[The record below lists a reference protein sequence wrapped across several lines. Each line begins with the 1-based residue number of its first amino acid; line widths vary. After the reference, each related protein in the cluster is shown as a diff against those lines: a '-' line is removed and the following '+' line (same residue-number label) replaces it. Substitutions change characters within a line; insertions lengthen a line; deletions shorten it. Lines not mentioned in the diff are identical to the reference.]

1 MVLHGANDPRVPVG
15 EAEQIV
21 NTLRARGRS
30 VEYLR
35 FEDEGHGLV
44 KLANRI
50 AGYTAIGE
58 FLDRWLPPTCV

>member
-1 MVLHGANDPRVPVG
+1 VG

-21 NTLRARGRS
+21 STLRERGRP

-44 KLANRI
+44 KLPNRI
-50 AGYTAIGE
+50 AGYTAIGA
-58 FLDRWLPPTCV
+58 FLDRWLQDGVPTATG